1 VILKIDFEKAY
12 DSVDW
17 DFVKGILKRKE
28 LPKQMVDWIM
38 STVRRGRVC
47 INING
52 ENGPYF
58 KTHKGLRQGDP
69 LSPLLFSLAADAL
82 DHILSKAKLNGYIKG
97 VVPHLI
103 PGGLSHLQYTDDTV
117 ILMSHDD
124 QTIIN
129 MKFFLYC
136 FEWMSGLK
144 INYHKSEVI
153 AFGVSSEEQNRIAN
167 MLNCKVGSLPMTYM
181 GLPISDSNLGVY
193 SFEGIVEKM
202 RKKLQP
208 WKGKNLS
215 SGGRL
220 VLTNSSLS
228 SLPIYMM
235 GMF

>member
-1 VILKIDFEKAY
+1 
-12 DSVDW
+12 
-17 DFVKGILKRKE
+17 
-28 LPKQMVDWIM
+28 MVE
-38 STVRRGRVC
+38 C
-47 INING
+47 
-52 ENGPYF
+52 
-58 KTHKGLRQGDP
+58 
-69 LSPLLFSLAADAL
+69 
-82 DHILSKAKLNGYIKG
+82 
-97 VVPHLI
+97 
-103 PGGLSHLQYTDDTV
+103 DDTSV
-117 ILMSHDD
+117 
-124 QTIIN
+124 TN
-129 MKFFLYC
+129 MKFLLYY

-181 GLPISDSNLGVY
+181 GLPISDSNLGVH

-220 VLTNSSLS
+220 VLTNSSMS

-235 GMF
+235 VMF